1 MVESTDHIVSQLLW
15 FCVSSFHSPF
25 VCLPV
30 GDLFSLLLSTFAG
43 LPHLFGYVSGVQSPH
58 QRLTINW
65 TVCVCLSAS
74 VSVCLCVSVWVCV
87 GPLSAKWP
95 QKCAQF
101 FAKVEGDSITKETCT
116 NKCQINC
123 GGQTTDN
130 CSRQTITL

>member
-30 GDLFSLLLSTFAG
+30 GDLFSRLLSTFAG

-74 VSVCLCVSVWVCV
+74 VSVPVCV
-87 GPLSAKWP
+87 RLGVCGPIVSEMA
-95 QKCAQF
+95 
-101 FAKVEGDSITKETCT
+101 TKMCPIF
-116 NKCQINC
+116 CQ
-123 GGQTTDN
+123 
-130 CSRQTITL
+130 SRGRQHY